1 MSQILGSINDHMSAC
16 MNTLTHT
23 FFRSSRTQTCKIQVP
38 ILFWAKLPL
47 DSMFRSTFL
56 RPVGFW
62 STTWPV
68 YILDWW
74 PAISYTFGSC
84 LRSQKESTWAYLLT
98 CNFLMCVFH
107 TASFCS
113 NLERSNA
120 FAALHITYSLTRI
133 AGLKLWQFNTH
144 PLTVP
149 INIIS

>member
-47 DSMFRSTFL
+47 DSMFRSTFM

-74 PAISYTFGSC
+74 PAISHALGSC
-84 LRSQKESTWAYLLT
+84 LRSQKESTWADLLT

-107 TASFCS
+107 TAFCS
-113 NLERSNA
+113 
-120 FAALHITYSLTRI
+120 FAHHL
-133 AGLKLWQFNTH
+133 QFNTNCWPKTVAIQYSSPICSH
-144 PLTVP
+144 QHHQLTSP
-149 INIIS
+149 